1 VRQYSYAPPPVTMY
15 TDTFLQWT
23 EVGWHAEEN
32 FVRERKRNSAP
43 AGIFV
48 SPIELENANGNANEE
63 LS

>member
-1 VRQYSYAPPPVTMY
+1 MY